1 MSTVMDET
9 TTAPG
14 SFFADIPSD
23 GTATTIEVRWPAE
36 WLKRKVRALQD
47 LRLLSAN
54 WDSYGAYPVDL
65 GAIGRAIQLL
75 EQVARITSEEP
86 SVSASPSGT
95 PLVSWTYSGGNRVLE
110 LEFLA
115 DGTICY
121 ALTNFED
128 SRADVERQ
136 TTSMRD
142 FVEMI
147 PGA

>member
-1 MSTVMDET
+1 MSTIMDET
-9 TTAPG
+9 TTATG
-14 SFFADIPSD
+14 VFFADIPCD
-23 GTATTIEVRWPAE
+23 GTATTKEVRWPAE
-36 WLKRKVRALQD
+36 WLKLKVRALQD
-47 LRLLSAN
+47 LRLLPTN

-65 GAIGRAIQLL
+65 GAIRYAIQLL

-95 PLVSWTYSGGNRVLE
+95 PLVSWTYAGGNRVLE

-128 SRADVERQ
+128 SHADVEKQ
-136 TTSMRD
+136 TTSLSD

-147 PGA
+147 PEA